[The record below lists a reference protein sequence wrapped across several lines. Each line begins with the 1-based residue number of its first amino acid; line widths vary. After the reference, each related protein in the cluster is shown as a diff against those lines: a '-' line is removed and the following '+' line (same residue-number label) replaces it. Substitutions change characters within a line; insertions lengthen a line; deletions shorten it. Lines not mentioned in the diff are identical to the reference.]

1 MKHFVVSAPF
11 VGATLVAFIAVLAGQ
26 GLLSIESHLLPLP
39 RIVPGSP
46 GFVVIESSPSEP
58 QGAGQSGSN
67 PSQLP
72 PGGTAPT
79 AGSTVRPTAPP
90 SAPTE
95 LPVVVSAT
103 AGYVE
108 DGRVVLSLGSVARAG
123 ASVTVER
130 RLAALSYGACG
141 VFGAWELASANDQLP
156 PGSCGVYRVL
166 VDGAVVYELPEII
179 RHDGTRPTDPEITVT
194 EVGAREHV
202 AGSTLYLAAGAESL
216 RPVSVTVAVS
226 DPESGLGS
234 VVMSSGGESV
244 TLSDAPWAAELVPA
258 PAGISVTA
266 TNVPGDMSSST
277 FEVAV
282 DGDGPV
288 GGFVDY
294 LPQPAPDGTV
304 FVAYDAG
311 LDVGAGI
318 DASSGVLE
326 RRTALLTS
334 EGCGEYGG
342 WNPTPAVDTPSQ
354 GRCLQY
360 RYTVRDNVGNEAVY
374 TSPVEVLVPDQTNPT
389 TALLSPADGEIV
401 SGTVEISAE
410 AEDQG
415 SGLRSLA
422 IQLSGAG
429 AEWTTLATGSDS
441 RLSVG
446 WDTLSVEPG
455 SYLLRSVAE
464 DRNGNVGAS
473 QPIEVTVA
481 ADTTAPSVAI
491 VTPSNGAVLT
501 DASTVEAVAADAES
515 GLRSVTIQARRACGS
530 WSDLGRFSEGPFAV
544 SWDAGS
550 MKPGRYEL
558 RAIATDRRGNTTVSA
573 SVGVRVER
581 PAEPEPTE
589 PPGEEGDDEDKD
601 GDDDGRGEGSGE
613 GKPGDDES
621 GEGGGGEPGDDG
633 EDDSDEDE
641 PKEDDGESQPVE
653 DDPGEEAGGDE
664 AGDEAE
670 DEETVTAEEAS
681 VSDEDV
687 ETTSTEA
694 SDSSG
699 KASAERPADQG
710 GSTPPAEPTPEDGAV
725 VESS

>member
-1 MKHFVVSAPF
+1 MKRFVVSAPF
-11 VGATLVAFIAVLAGQ
+11 VAATIVACIAGLAGQ
-26 GLLSIESHLLPLP
+26 ALLSIESNLLPIP
-39 RIVPGSP
+39 GIASGSP
-46 GFVVIESSPSEP
+46 EVVVIESSPTEP
-58 QGAGQSGSN
+58 PGAGQSGTN
-67 PSQLP
+67 PRQLP
-72 PGGTAPT
+72 AGEAVPTATSSGGTGLPASPL
-79 AGSTVRPTAPP
+79 S
-90 SAPTE
+90 E
-95 LPVVVSAT
+95 LPVVVSTT
-103 AGYVE
+103 AGYADE
-108 DGRVVLSLGSVARAG
+108 GRVVLSLGSAARAG

-156 PGSCGVYRVL
+156 PGACAVYRVL
-166 VDGAVVYELPEII
+166 VDGTVVYELPEII
-179 RHDGTRPTDPEITVT
+179 RYDGTRPTEPEITVT
-194 EVGAREHV
+194 EAGVREHV

-216 RPVSVTVAVS
+216 RPVSVTAEVS

-234 VVMSSGGESV
+234 VVVSSGGDSV
-244 TLSDAPWAAELVPA
+244 TLNDAPWEAELVPA

-266 TNVPGDMSSST
+266 TNVPGDTSSSR

-326 RRTALLTS
+326 RRSALLTS

-342 WNPTPAVDTPSQ
+342 WNPTPAVDTPGQ

-389 TALLSPADGEIV
+389 TALILPADGAIV

-429 AEWTTLATGSDS
+429 AEWTTLATGSDPL
-441 RLSVG
+441 LSVG

-481 ADTTAPSVAI
+481 ADKTAPSVAI
-491 VTPSNGAVLT
+491 VTPSDGAILT
-501 DASTVEAVAADAES
+501 DTTTVEAVAADAES

-530 WSDLGRFSEGPFAV
+530 WSDLGSFSEGPFTV

-550 MKPGRYEL
+550 MKSGRYEL
-558 RAIATDRRGNTTVSA
+558 RAVATDRRGNRSVSA
-573 SVGVRVER
+573 SVDVRVK
-581 PAEPEPTE
+581 
-589 PPGEEGDDEDKD
+589 PPGEEEDDDEDDDGDDDEDKGED
-601 GDDDGRGEGSGE
+601 DDDDRDDDDRDGGDDDR
-613 GKPGDDES
+613 
-621 GEGGGGEPGDDG
+621 GDDG
-633 EDDSDEDE
+633 EDDSEEDE
-641 PKEDDGESQPVE
+641 PKADDGDNQPVE
-653 DDPGEEAGGDE
+653 EEPSEEAGGGE
-664 AGDEAE
+664 GGDGAEDE
-670 DEETVTAEEAS
+670 DEETVTAEETS
-681 VSDEDV
+681 VSAEDV
-687 ETTSTEA
+687 EKASTEA
-694 SDSSG
+694 SGSSEEDST
-699 KASAERPADQG
+699 ERSADQG
-710 GSTPPAEPTPEDGAV
+710 GSTTSAESTPEDGAV

>member
-1 MKHFVVSAPF
+1 M
-11 VGATLVAFIAVLAGQ
+11 
-26 GLLSIESHLLPLP
+26 
-39 RIVPGSP
+39 
-46 GFVVIESSPSEP
+46 
-58 QGAGQSGSN
+58 
-67 PSQLP
+67 
-72 PGGTAPT
+72 
-79 AGSTVRPTAPP
+79 PP
-90 SAPTE
+90 SPQSE

-103 AGYVE
+103 AGYVAN
-108 DGRVVLSLGSVARAG
+108 GRVVLSLGSAARPG
-123 ASVTVER
+123 VSVTVER
-130 RLAALSYGACG
+130 RLAALAHGACG
-141 VFGAWELASANDQLP
+141 VFGSWELASANDQLP

-179 RHDGTRPTDPEITVT
+179 RYDGTRPTEPEITVT

-216 RPVSVTVAVS
+216 RPVSVTAAVS

-234 VVMSSGGESV
+234 VVVSSGDESV

-266 TNVPGDMSSST
+266 TNVPGDTSSST

-311 LDVGAGI
+311 IDVGSGI

-326 RRTALLTS
+326 RRAALLTS
-334 EGCGEYGG
+334 DDCGEYGG
-342 WNPTPAVDTPSQ
+342 WNPAPAVDTPDQ

-374 TSPVEVLVPDQTNPT
+374 TSPVEVFVPDQTEPT
-389 TALLSPADGEIV
+389 TALLSPADGAVV
-401 SGTVEISAE
+401 SGTVQISAE
-410 AEDQG
+410 ADDQG

-422 IQLSGAG
+422 IQLSGADAG
-429 AEWTTLATGSDS
+429 WTTLATGSDH

-455 SYLLRSVAE
+455 SYLLRSVAR
-464 DRNGNVGAS
+464 DRYGNVGRS

-481 ADTTAPSVAI
+481 ADTTDPSVAI
-491 VTPSNGAVLT
+491 VTPSDGAILT
-501 DASTVEAVAADAES
+501 DTTTVEAVAADAES

-530 WSDLGRFSEGPFAV
+530 WSDLGSFSEGPFTV

-550 MKPGRYEL
+550 LEPGRYQL
-558 RAIATDRRGNTTVSA
+558 RAVATDRRGNESVSA
-573 SVGVRVER
+573 SVDVHVKGK
-581 PAEPEPTE
+581 PAEPQPEPTE
-589 PPGEEGDDEDKD
+589 PPGDEEDDEDKD
-601 GDDDGRGEGSGE
+601 DDGDDDGGQGAGE

-621 GEGGGGEPGDDG
+621 GEGGGGEPSDNG
-633 EDDSDEDE
+633 EDDSEEDE
-641 PKEDDGESQPVE
+641 PKEDDGDNQPVE
-653 DDPGEEAGGDE
+653 DDSGDEADGDE
-664 AGDEAE
+664 AG
-670 DEETVTAEEAS
+670 DEETVTAEETS
-681 VSDEDV
+681 VSAEDV
-687 ETTSTEA
+687 E
-694 SDSSG
+694 
-699 KASAERPADQG
+699 KASAEASDASEEDSTELSADQD
-710 GSTPPAEPTPEDGAV
+710 GSAPPAEPTPEDGAA

>member
-1 MKHFVVSAPF
+1 MKRFVISAPF
-11 VGATLVAFIAVLAGQ
+11 VGATIVACIVALAGQ
-26 GLLSIESHLLPLP
+26 ALLSIESHLLPIP

-46 GFVVIESSPSEP
+46 GVVVIESSPSEP
-58 QGAGQSGSN
+58 QGAGQSGTN

-72 PGGTAPT
+72 AGEAVPTTTSPGG
-79 AGSTVRPTAPP
+79 P
-90 SAPTE
+90 SSPSSAMSE
-95 LPVVVSAT
+95 LPVVVSTT
-103 AGYVE
+103 AGYAE
-108 DGRVVLSLGSVARAG
+108 GGRVVLSLGSAARPG

-130 RLAALSYGACG
+130 RLAALSHGACG

-179 RHDGTRPTDPEITVT
+179 RYDGTRPTEPEITVT

-216 RPVSVTVAVS
+216 RPVSVTAAVS

-234 VVMSSGGESV
+234 VVVSSGGDSV
-244 TLSDAPWAAELVPA
+244 TLNDAPWEAELVPG
-258 PAGISVTA
+258 PTGISVTA
-266 TNVPGDMSSST
+266 ENVPGDTSSST

-311 LDVGAGI
+311 MDVGAGI

-374 TSPVEVLVPDQTNPT
+374 TSPVEVFMPDQTNPT
-389 TALLSPADGEIV
+389 TALISPADGAII

-429 AEWTTLATGSDS
+429 AEWTTLATGSDP

-473 QPIEVTVA
+473 RPIEVTVA

-491 VTPSNGAVLT
+491 VTPSDGAVLT
-501 DASTVEAVAADAES
+501 DTTTVEAVAADAES

-530 WSDLGRFSEGPFAV
+530 WSDLGSFSEGPFTV

-558 RAIATDRRGNTTVSA
+558 RAIATDRRGNTTVSD

-581 PAEPEPTE
+581 KPAEPEPTE

-601 GDDDGRGEGSGE
+601 GDDGDDDDRGEGSGE

-621 GEGGGGEPGDDG
+621 GDDG
-633 EDDSDEDE
+633 EDDSEEDE
-641 PKEDDGESQPVE
+641 PKEDNGDNQPVE
-653 DDPGEEAGGDE
+653 EEPSEEAGGGE
-664 AGDEAE
+664 GGDEAE
-670 DEETVTAEEAS
+670 GEETVTAEETS
-681 VSDEDV
+681 VTAEDV
-687 ETTSTEA
+687 EKASTEA
-694 SDSSG
+694 SGSSEEDST
-699 KASAERPADQG
+699 ERSADQG
-710 GSTPPAEPTPEDGAV
+710 GSTTSSEPTPEDGAV

>member
-1 MKHFVVSAPF
+1 MKRLVISAPF
-11 VGATLVAFIAVLAGQ
+11 GATIVACIAVLAGQ
-26 GLLSIESHLLPLP
+26 AVLSIPSHLLPIP
-39 RIVPGSP
+39 GIAPGSP
-46 GFVVIESSPSEP
+46 GVVVIEASPGEP
-58 QGAGQSGSN
+58 QEAGQSGADLDQ
-67 PSQLP
+67 PL

-79 AGSTVRPTAPP
+79 TGSSVGPTAPP
-90 SAPTE
+90 TAPTE

-108 DGRVVLSLGSVARAG
+108 NGKVVLSLGSAARPG
-123 ASVTVER
+123 VSVTVER
-130 RLAALSYGACG
+130 RLAALSHGACG

-156 PGSCGVYRVL
+156 PGSCGAYRIL
-166 VDGAVVYELPEII
+166 ADGTVVHELPEII
-179 RHDGTRPTDPEITVT
+179 RYDGTRPTEPEITVT

-202 AGSTLYLAAGAESL
+202 AGSTLYLGAGAESL

-234 VVMSSGGESV
+234 VAVSSGGESV

-258 PAGISVTA
+258 PAGMSVTA
-266 TNVPGDMSSST
+266 TNVPGDTSSST

-294 LPQPAPDGTV
+294 LPQPAPDGSV
-304 FVAYDAG
+304 FVSYDAG
-311 LDVGAGI
+311 IDVGAGI
-318 DASSGVLE
+318 DASSGLLE

-342 WNPTPAVDTPSQ
+342 WNPAAAVDTPSQ

-374 TSPVEVLVPDQTNPT
+374 TSPVEVLVLDQTNPT

-422 IQLSGAG
+422 IQVSDAG
-429 AEWTTLATGSDS
+429 AEWTTLATGADP

-491 VTPSNGAVLT
+491 VTPSDGVVLT
-501 DASTVEAVAADAES
+501 DTTTVEAVAADDES

-530 WSDLGRFSEGPFAV
+530 WSDLGSFSEGPFAV

-558 RAIATDRRGNTTVSA
+558 RAVATDRRGNTTVSD

-581 PAEPEPTE
+581 KSEPTE
-589 PPGEEGDDEDKD
+589 PPGEEEDDEDKD
-601 GDDDGRGEGSGE
+601 GDDGEDGDDWDDDDHGEGAGDSGE
-613 GKPGDDES
+613 GES
-621 GEGGGGEPGDDG
+621 EEGEPT
-633 EDDSDEDE
+633 ENH
-641 PKEDDGESQPVE
+641 GESQPVE
-653 DDPGEEAGGDE
+653 DVPVEEADGDE
-664 AGDEAE
+664 AGGVEAGGVEAGNEAE
-670 DEETVTAEEAS
+670 EKETVTAEEPS
-681 VSDEDV
+681 VSDKDV
-687 ETTSTEA
+687 EKASIEA
-694 SDSSG
+694 SDSSED
-699 KASAERPADQG
+699 ASADRAIDQA
-710 GSTPPAEPTPEDGAV
+710 GSPPSAEPTSEDSAV
-725 VESS
+725 GESA